1 MSVVLRDASPSD
13 FATILRLNAESVH
26 FLSPLTA
33 ERLQQLHGEAVYHRV
48 AVDGDGAVL
57 AFLLAFREGCR
68 YDSINYRWF
77 AARYARFLYIDRVV
91 VSAAQQGRGIGPA
104 LYADLFAFAHAGDVG
119 RVTCEIDSDPPNP
132 VSQRF
137 HARWGFREVGR
148 QAVAGGSKWVSLLE
162 AAASGPPGASSR
174 QSLPAGRRV

>member
-1 MSVVLRDASPSD
+1 MLLRPATPAD
-13 FATILRLNAESVH
+13 FPAILRLNAESVH
-26 FLSPLTA
+26 FLSPLTP
-33 ERLQQLHGEAVYHRV
+33 ERLQALYDEAAYRRV
-48 AVDGDGAVL
+48 AVEQGSGEVL

-104 LYADLFAFAHAGDVG
+104 LYTDLFAFAHEHGTGV
-119 RVTCEIDSDPPNP
+119 VTCEIDSDPPNP

-137 HARWGFREVGR
+137 HARWGFREVGT
-148 QAVAGGSKWVSLLE
+148 QSVAGGSKWVSLQE
-162 AAASGPPGASSR
+162 A
-174 QSLPAGRRV
+174 PATPLSADAG